1 MSLSIETEQSNRP
14 IKFADLAKYR
24 GAGVSIPRD
33 LDLAAK
39 RFTLVNPGISG
50 YHSGVVS
57 VGGIKTGLF
66 DGTTEGCWDRPW
78 WTGGAGEG
86 MQKGERGETPREREK
101 RLRPYN

>member
-1 MSLSIETEQSNRP
+1 MSR
-14 IKFADLAKYR
+14 
-24 GAGVSIPRD
+24 VSIPRD

-78 WTGGAGEG
+78 RSGGGDA
-86 MQKGERGETPREREK
+86 KGRRGARRREK
-101 RLRPYN
+101 GKRDCARIID

>member
-14 IKFADLAKYR
+14 TKFADLAKYR

-78 WTGGAGEG
+78 WTGGGDAKGGEG
-86 MQKGERGETPREREK
+86 RDAERKGKETAPV
-101 RLRPYN
+101 